1 MQHLVNLIGNARFR
15 PENLMREAAILGV
28 GQTPVREHWELSL
41 RDLAIVA
48 GRQAMDDAGIEKV
61 DAIYVGNMTSGSI
74 NQQRHLGAL
83 VADFMGQRNVEAV
96 KMEAACG
103 SAGSAMRQGI
113 IAVSS
118 GELERVLVIGV
129 EKMTE
134 TSGKKITSALT
145 GAADADYEVIHG
157 VSFVG
162 LNALVMRRYM
172 HEYGFSHGDF
182 APFALN
188 AHANGAKNPN
198 ALFRQPITLGQYER
212 GRSVADPISLYDA
225 SPIGDGA
232 AALLLVPGEKAPEA
246 VWVAGSASATDTLGI
261 HDRTDPIWL
270 EGAETSARRAYAQA
284 GIGPED
290 VDLFEVHD
298 AFSIMA
304 ALSLE
309 ACGFA
314 APGQGV
320 LLAQSGQITPSGRIP
335 IATMGGLKAR
345 GHPVGATGL
354 YQLVEATLQ
363 LREAAGEAQIEDAR
377 IAMTQNIGGSGA
389 TVVTHILR
397 RSI

>member
-1 MQHLVNLIGNARFR
+1 
-15 PENLMREAAILGV
+15 MREVAVLGV
-28 GQTPVREHWELSL
+28 GQTPIREHWELSL
-41 RDLAIVA
+41 RDLAISA
-48 GRQAMDDAGIEKV
+48 GRAAMVDAGIDEV
-61 DAIYVGNMTSGSI
+61 DAIYIGNMTSGSI

-83 VADFMGQRNVEAV
+83 VADFMGQRGVEAV

-113 IAVSS
+113 VAVAS
-118 GELERVLVIGV
+118 GELKRVLVIGV

-134 TSGKKITSALT
+134 TSGKKITTALT

-172 HEYGFSHGDF
+172 HEYGYQRGDF
-182 APFALN
+182 APFAIN

-198 ALFRQPITLGQYER
+198 ALFRQPITLSQFEK
-212 GRSVADPISLYDA
+212 GRTIADPISLFDA

-232 AALLLVPGEKAPEA
+232 AALLLVPAEKAPDA
-246 VWVAGSASATDTLGI
+246 VRVAGTASATDTLGI

-270 EGAETSARRAYAQA
+270 EGAEASARRAYDQA

-290 VDLFEVHD
+290 VDLFELHD

-314 APGQGV
+314 EPGGGIS
-320 LLAQSGQITPSGRIP
+320 LAQSGEITPSGRIP
-335 IATMGGLKAR
+335 ISTMGGLKAR

-354 YQLVEATLQ
+354 YQLAEATIQ
-363 LREAAGEAQIEDAR
+363 LREMAGEAQIENAQ

-397 RSI
+397 RPS